1 MIWIYKQL
9 VISCIKINME
19 SILEKIVTINDHLM
33 QLAPF
38 LSMSDLLVL
47 RFVNRNFNIIFSD
60 DYVWS
65 GHYQTQKQRH
75 GINNF
80 HYVSHLEYIKQRYSL
95 NNFGTISSLRCS
107 ELYFLSLPPNLT
119 MPSYNSTKLNGG
131 ITTMTNLVS
140 SFNAGCEEEYTVD
153 SLYSVGI
160 FGSNEIIM
168 YKLVYGVNMLD
179 QSYIEPWRKGEVVA
193 KLPHVHND
201 MVWDTFHMGN
211 NSFIACSF
219 DGTVSHID
227 YGASSMQLKNHSP
240 VIHYDRILAGCKLN
254 DFTLLTGS
262 RDRSVKCVDMRT
274 NSISGT
280 IHTTSCVYS
289 LGMLSNEYHAL
300 VGCHNGDVSVYDI
313 RRMQLDEDSSKPI
326 AVVSK
331 PSLGAIQKMVVYDQR
346 NKSDFIAV
354 GTRSGTLATI
364 SCHGEQQSE
373 DNILGLK
380 LTEVRRGG
388 YGRGIRSILAYAE
401 GTRLLSTDNAGYV
414 TVHDS
419 SKKDSIYIENVLS
432 SNKVSTKQ
440 VTSVVG
446 TPDTVLVYATMDTE
460 NNIIIDSHSM

>member
-1 MIWIYKQL
+1 
-9 VISCIKINME
+9 ME

-33 QLAPF
+33 QFAPF

-65 GHYQTQKQRH
+65 GHFQAQKQRH

-80 HYVSHLEYIKQRYSL
+80 HYISRLEYIKQRYSL
-95 NNFGTISSLRCS
+95 NNFGTISSLRCN
-107 ELYFLSLPPNLT
+107 EFYFLSLPPNLT
-119 MPSYNSTKLNGG
+119 MPSYNSMKLNGG

-140 SFNAGCEEEYTVD
+140 SFKAGCEEEYAVD

-160 FGSNEIIM
+160 FGNNEITL
-168 YKLVYGVNMLD
+168 YKLAYGVNMLD

-193 KLPHVHND
+193 KLPNVHHD
-201 MVWDTFHMGN
+201 MVWDTFNMDS

-227 YGASSMQLKNHSP
+227 YGEASMKLKNRTS

-254 DFTLLTGS
+254 DYSILTGS
-262 RDRSVKCVDMRT
+262 RDRTVRCVDMRT
-274 NSISGT
+274 NSMAGT
-280 IHTTSCVYS
+280 IHMASCVYS
-289 LGMLSNEYHAL
+289 LCVLSNEYHAL
-300 VGCHNGDVSVYDI
+300 VGCHNGDVSIFDI
-313 RRMQLDEDSSKPI
+313 RSVQLHEESSKPI

-331 PSLGAIQKMVVYDQR
+331 PSLGAIQKMVVYDR
-346 NKSDFIAV
+346 HNKSDFIAV

-364 SCHGEQQSE
+364 SCHSDQQSE
-373 DNILGLK
+373 ENILGLK

-388 YGRGIRSILAYAE
+388 YGKGIRSILAYAE
-401 GTRLLSTDNAGYV
+401 GTRLLCTDNAGYV

-432 SNKVSTKQ
+432 SKKVSAKQ
-440 VTSVVG
+440 VTSVAG
-446 TPDTVLVYATMDTE
+446 TPDTALVYATMDTE
-460 NNIIIDSHSM
+460 DNIIIDSHSM